1 MTTLVLPEDTLLP
14 EIGVDAKIPYRVFL
28 SHWLLRTDLAAPFFC
43 QPVTRIAQGI
53 SWEPVI
59 LPLLERLSEL
69 RSLPETERWPKADW
83 PENMAFG
90 DAGKFTER
98 LPVLL
103 KSRPHISLADDG
115 EVNFAWYHA
124 GTRIDLGFYGTGKF
138 SYYARDKNG
147 EEWFGDE
154 IPVLSP
160 LPRELRSLLTV

>member
-1 MTTLVLPEDTLLP
+1 MTTLVLP

-28 SHWLLRTDLAAPFFC
+28 SHWLLRTDPATPFYC
-43 QPVTRIAQGI
+43 EPITSLDQEI

-69 RSLPETERWPKADW
+69 RSLPETERWPRADW
-83 PENMAFG
+83 PNNEAFG
-90 DAGKFTER
+90 DAGNFTER
-98 LPVLL
+98 LPVPL

-115 EVNFAWYHA
+115 EVNFAWSHE
-124 GTRIDLGFYGTGKF
+124 GTRIDLGFYGTGRF